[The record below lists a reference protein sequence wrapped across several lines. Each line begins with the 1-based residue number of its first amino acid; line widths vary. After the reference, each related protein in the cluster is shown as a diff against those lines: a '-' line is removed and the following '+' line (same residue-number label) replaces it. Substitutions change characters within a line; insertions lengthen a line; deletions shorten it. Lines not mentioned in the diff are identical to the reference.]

1 VKNGNQGSVYENSR
15 NRWKIIHIYDDGSI
29 RIPHEGVQLCLD
41 LIDIEQLYSE
51 SKKAQNSGGPD
62 QETKRNVCADSS

>member
-1 VKNGNQGSVYENSR
+1 MEIKDLYMKTVEIDG
-15 NRWKIIHIYDDGSI
+15 KIIHIYDDGSI

-41 LIDIEQLYSE
+41 LIVIEQLYSE